1 MGYDPSK
8 YEQVSDRLRRF
19 WRDHPEARIWTEMVF
34 QDERRFIVRAE
45 IYFDVDDMHPKASGY
60 AEEIVGASP
69 VNRTSALENCETSA
83 IGRALANCNY
93 VSEGKERPS
102 AEEMDKVERYKAEPR
117 KPVKKQPTY
126 TAEQIALVE
135 LALSTVEALTD
146 LDALRDLW
154 MDHAEILD
162 APVNGTTLKDAIN
175 ARVETLKEAN
185 NE

>member
-45 IYFDVDDMHPKASGY
+45 IYFDVDDVHPKASGY

-93 VSEGKERPS
+93 VSEGKERAS
-102 AEEMDKVERYKAEPR
+102 AEEMQKVERYKAEPR
-117 KPVKKQPTY
+117 KPSKKQPSY
-126 TAEQIALVE
+126 TAEQ
-135 LALSTVEALTD
+135 LAQAEAAMDTVGALTD
-146 LDALRDLW
+146 VDALRDLW
-154 MDHAEILD
+154 MDHTDVLD
-162 APVNGTTLKDAIN
+162 APVRGTCLKDAIN
-175 ARVETLKEAN
+175 ARVEDLKS
-185 NE
+185 